1 MATAGPEGR
10 DPLANRAAF
19 TTVAPSTCGPKGTQ
33 PSAKW
38 CSSNLQGC
46 PCGFYGDP
54 VRECTCT
61 PTQVSR
67 YGKRISGP
75 LMDRI
80 DLFVEV
86 PRVDYEKLTGPSESE
101 SSSQVRQRTRAAREL
116 QRERFNG
123 TQILDNSEMGP
134 TEVYQYCQMDE
145 SAESLVQSAMQQMHL
160 SARAY
165 HRILKV
171 SRTIADLGESETIG
185 ISHVAEALQY
195 RPTQLL

>member
-1 MATAGPEGR
+1 
-10 DPLANRAAF
+10 
-19 TTVAPSTCGPKGTQ
+19 
-33 PSAKW
+33 
-38 CSSNLQGC
+38 
-46 PCGFYGDP
+46 
-54 VRECTCT
+54 
-61 PTQVSR
+61 VSR